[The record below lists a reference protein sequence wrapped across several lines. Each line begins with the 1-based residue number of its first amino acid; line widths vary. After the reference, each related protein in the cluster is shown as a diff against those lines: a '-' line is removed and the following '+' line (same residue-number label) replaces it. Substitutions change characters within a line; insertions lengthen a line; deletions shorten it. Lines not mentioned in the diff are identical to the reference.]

1 MYRIGLHIYPSA
13 PFWIEVD
20 EAIRQR
26 LGDDVVTVDL
36 QDPYATLSEHEE
48 IIQAEEIL
56 AYELDAFIGVGMQ
69 RRVLEL
75 LLDAGIPVI
84 YLIEFLDVRHPL
96 YTCPIGLYEAGRLA
110 ATYLAGR
117 LGWPWL
123 HPGRRRLYSCQPARQ
138 RQPHGGHQGWPE
150 IVSRHYAAA
159 FRDLLALRRC
169 LRPSAR

>member
-1 MYRIGLHIYPSA
+1 MCRIGLQVYPSA

-26 LGDDVVTVDL
+26 LGEDVVTVEL

-48 IIQAEEIL
+48 TIQAEEIL
-56 AYELDAFIGVGMQ
+56 AHGLDAFIGVGMQ

-84 YLIEFLDVRHPL
+84 YLIEFLDVRHPR
-96 YTCPIGLYEAGRLA
+96 YACPIGLYDAGRLA

-117 LGWPWL
+117 L
-123 HPGRRRLYSCQPARQ
+123 LYLWVVVEACR
-138 RQPHGGHQGWPE
+138 
-150 IVSRHYAAA
+150 
-159 FRDLLALRRC
+159 
-169 LRPSAR
+169 